1 MEKSMD
7 YNHMK
12 RFGLSDNPFLLSPD
26 PFYYFPASPHEA
38 ARNVLKYGIER
49 GEGFMVLSGPAGTGK
64 TLLLRTL
71 LENLH
76 PDKQTAVVLT
86 PSINPEQLLHML
98 LRELGCS
105 RMERSSSMP
114 DLFQL
119 FQECLL
125 EQACRGKEIV
135 IVVDEAQLMPLD
147 TLEGLRL
154 LSNLETNNRKLIQII
169 LSGQPELE
177 EILQD
182 PRLGQLTQRITVI
195 ERLRPLTL
203 RETSQYVTYRL
214 AKAGRPDL
222 TPSYWALRLLHR
234 RSKGIPRLINRLMD
248 RSLLMAAS
256 HNLQTI
262 GLKHVWAA
270 SSTLPQ
276 PEWDEMM
283 PQGFAGQPAE
293 VALIAA
299 MVVLGLATLKEFGIW

>member
-1 MEKSMD
+1 MKKSTD

-12 RFGLSDNPFLLSPD
+12 RFGLTGNPFLLSPD

-71 LENLH
+71 MEKLH
-76 PDKQTAVVLT
+76 SSKRTAVVLT
-86 PSINPEQLLHML
+86 PSVTPEQLLYML
-98 LRELGCS
+98 LSELDCRPVDQNG
-105 RMERSSSMP
+105 SMA

-125 EQACRGKEIV
+125 NYAKNSKEIV

-147 TLEGLRL
+147 TLESLRL
-154 LSNLETNNRKLIQII
+154 LSNLETSNRKLIQII
-169 LSGQPELE
+169 LCGQTELE

-222 TPSYWALRLLHR
+222 TPSFWALRLLHR

-248 RSLLMAAS
+248 RSLLIAAS
-256 HNLQTI
+256 DNAQTI
-262 GLKHVWAA
+262 GFKHVWTA
-270 SSTLPQ
+270 STTLPQ
-276 PEWDEMM
+276 PEWNGFE
-283 PQGFAGQPAE
+283 PSGFASPSAE
-293 VALIAA
+293 VALVAA